1 MGRRRCDHSQARSGG
16 RMKILTHLFARFLSN
31 KGHRDRKA
39 TARQR
44 YQQTHDE
51 LRASLNMPPIK
62 WRNG

>member
-1 MGRRRCDHSQARSGG
+1 MNR
-16 RMKILTHLFARFLSN
+16 ILSHLFARFLSN

-51 LRASLNMPPIK
+51 LAARMGRPPIP
-62 WRNG
+62 WRRR

>member
-1 MGRRRCDHSQARSGG
+1 MRNLFA
-16 RMKILTHLFARFLSN
+16 HLFARFLSN

-51 LRASLNMPPIK
+51 LRERLGMPPIE
-62 WRNG
+62 WRRG